1 MIYPDSHPLAFKVR
15 TIYNASGL
23 GEEHPQELL
32 HRMSSSLIEGYNLR
46 FFNPLQWQP
55 QLPLWGRSLPPVN

>member
-55 QLPLWGRSLPPVN
+55 HCHYGGEACPG